1 MGDLRTHLDDK
12 LAQYRRQTLKN
23 RQTELPASLPND
35 MKLFDVPDG
44 LVRILDRDLACPEQ
58 SRRAA
63 AGIAK
68 KDAEGRKVDVHSLR
82 HTFATMLSQAGV
94 RPRTAQELMRH
105 SPSASLRAVSLSNR
119 DIRLTMTTYT
129 HLGLVDTAGAV
140 EALPSIGAAASP
152 ISKKARTATDC

>member
-1 MGDLRTHLDDK
+1 
-12 LAQYRRQTLKN
+12 
-23 RQTELPASLPND
+23 

-44 LVRILDRDLACPEQ
+44 LVRIFDRDL
-58 SRRAA
+58 AA

-68 KDAEGRKVDVHSLR
+68 KDADDRTVDVHGLR

-105 SPSASLRAVSLSNR
+105 S

-140 EALPSIGAAASP
+140 ESLPSLGAATSRTDN
-152 ISKKARTATDC
+152 KARTGTAC